1 MIQVGNGAKILDDK
15 ECFDLWNQHRTLKR
29 VQQELMRQGKHGIKS
44 DDKPPTEKTISDAAW
59 RYVLYNP
66 IEARE
71 EMERHGIIMDDKE
84 WGETLVRRATYILGT
99 SRGRFE
105 EWVKENDLEKF
116 EYVYKRRMGTFD

>member
-1 MIQVGNGAKILDDK
+1 
-15 ECFDLWNQHRTLKR
+15 
-29 VQQELMRQGKHGIKS
+29 
-44 DDKPPTEKTISDAAW
+44 
-59 RYVLYNP
+59 
-66 IEARE
+66 
-71 EMERHGIIMDDKE
+71 MDDKE